1 VQHLLCY
8 LWLVLLAAAI
18 PCLIAWHMWP
28 RETLAPPRREGD
40 DDEIDTED
48 MPSILWLT
56 PACAAALGDCADPAV
71 LSEMSEAKIGRM
83 LERAHRPPGEK
94 LPTAEHYRTW
104 PEQAA
109 MLAAGKYDALRDWQ
123 GPWLHRA
130 EEDQGDATEVD
141 GELDGSRGR
150 TWAEREMWFWAALLL
165 LTAALLS
172 AIAAPW
178 LGWCSERGG
187 EVVTYPPTSPP
198 PPPTTEKPRTRL
210 ELSTDAFFDYKRSDT
225 YHPAV
230 LRSRLR
236 SLFSRFEGIEV
247 VSVSGH
253 TDPIGSTADN
263 QALGAARA
271 TTIVGAIRDVAKT
284 ARTGQFADSHIP
296 TRDAGDGASGEDA
309 EVWRYCYGTFQV
321 SIADPRFRPL
331 RELDRARNP
340 DRRPA
345 CTGQSTAGVTR
356 SGYPA
361 CAGPYDKVIPAGL
374 KVYARQAENFREIT
388 SCLSPM
394 RHVVVNITY
403 DRQVSP
409 QS

>member
-1 VQHLLCY
+1 MQHLLCY
-8 LWLVLLAAAI
+8 LWVFLLAAAT
-18 PCLIAWHMWP
+18 PCLIAWHVWP
-28 RETLAPPRREGD
+28 RGPTTQRQYGSD
-40 DDEIDTED
+40 DDVRDAEDT
-48 MPSILWLT
+48 PSILWLT
-56 PACAAALGDCADPAV
+56 PACAAALGDCAEAAV
-71 LSEMSEAKIGRM
+71 LSEASEAKIAVM
-83 LERAHRPPGEK
+83 LNGAHFPPGEQ
-94 LPTAEHYRTW
+94 LPCAEHYRTW

-109 MLAAGKYDALRDWQ
+109 MIAAGEYGALKAWQ
-123 GPWLHRA
+123 RPWLGQDD
-130 EEDQGDATEVD
+130 EDQREETVGV
-141 GELDGSRGR
+141 GELDSARR
-150 TWAEREMWFWAALLL
+150 RVWAEREVWLWAALAL
-165 LTAALLS
+165 LTASLLCAL
-172 AIAAPW
+172 ATPW
-178 LGWCSERGG
+178 LGWCSEPGG
-187 EVVTYPPTSPP
+187 GLVIEPRPPDQ
-198 PPPTTEKPRTRL
+198 KPRARL
-210 ELSTDAFFDYKRSDT
+210 ELSTDAFFDYKKSDT

-253 TDPIGSTADN
+253 TDPIGATADN

-271 TTIVGAIRDVAKT
+271 ATIVNAIREVAK
-284 ARTGQFADSHIP
+284 AAKPGQFTDSPIP

-309 EVWRYCYGTFQV
+309 DVWGYCYSTFQV
-321 SIADPRFRPL
+321 SITAPRFRPL

-340 DRRPA
+340 DRRPS
-345 CTGQSTAGVTR
+345 CTGQPTAAVSR

-388 SCLSPM
+388 ACLSPM